1 MLLIARLSIK
11 QRLLL
16 SFVLSAAFMLGIALV
31 GLDGMRKSNQALD
44 TVNQDRLI
52 PSVQIAEMLR
62 HVNANRMLA
71 FTALQYDPHNPQS
84 ALMPQPLSSLRP
96 QVERNIEALTRVI
109 DAYLATYL
117 TAEEQRLA
125 DQVMLER
132 RAFLQEGVNPVF
144 EAVERGQFDQA
155 IQLYYQQLDPIF
167 LRYREGIDAL
177 LKLQVDVAAEE
188 YRQAESNFSS
198 NLKMVIGMLV
208 LALAASGLIAMATV
222 STIMRAVDSL
232 ETASA
237 RLADGDLLAAVDYQ
251 GRDELGRVAA
261 AFNAMRL
268 RMHEMITQ
276 VANATGQLAAA
287 SEETTAVTVQTSDGI
302 RRQQSETEQVAA
314 AMNEMSATVQDVA
327 RNAASAA
334 EAAHAADADAANG
347 RKVLARTVEV
357 INMLAREVENA
368 TGVIRSL
375 QDDSNN
381 IGSVLDVIRAIAEQT
396 NLLALNA
403 AIEAARAG
411 EAGRGFAVV
420 ADEVRTLAS
429 RTQQSTSEI
438 QAMIEKLQGG
448 AANAVKVMETGH
460 RQAGEGVTQVAEAGA
475 ALESILQ
482 AVTTINDMNAQIAS
496 AAEQQS
502 AVAEEINRNIVT
514 VSEIAEQTSVGSQQT
529 AATSEELAQLAAQ
542 LQSLV
547 GQFRV

>member
-1 MLLIARLSIK
+1 MGMMSRFSIR
-11 QRLLL
+11 QRLLA
-16 SFVLSAAFMLGIALV
+16 SFVLSAIFMLALALIGIQGKRMSNEALH
-31 GLDGMRKSNQALD
+31 
-44 TVNQDRLI
+44 TVNQDRLV
-52 PSVQIAEMLR
+52 PTGQIAQMFQLMTADR
-62 HVNANRMLA
+62 VLA
-71 FTALQYDPHNPQS
+71 LTALQYDPRNPLTSMQSEPLS
-84 ALMPQPLSSLRP
+84 ALLPEVQRNIAELDGVIREYLSSYLTDEERRI
-96 QVERNIEALTRVI
+96 VERVTR
-109 DAYLATYL
+109 
-117 TAEEQRLA
+117 
-125 DQVMLER
+125 ER
-132 RAFLQEGVNPVF
+132 ESFVRQGLLPVF
-144 EAVERGQFDQA
+144 DAVQQGQFEQAARVYQDQLEPA
-155 IQLYYQQLDPIF
+155 YE
-167 LRYREGIDAL
+167 RYRNEL
-177 LKLQVDVAAEE
+177 NNLWQLQVDVAEEE
-188 YRQAESNFSS
+188 YQKAQADFEKS
-198 NLKMVIGMLV
+198 LWLLV
-208 LALAASGLIAMATV
+208 SLLILALLCSALISLAVVSSIVRAAH
-222 STIMRAVDSL
+222 SL
-232 ETASA
+232 ENASQSM
-237 RLADGDLLAAVDYQ
+237 ADGDLLVEVDYQ
-251 GRDELGRVAA
+251 GRDEMASITQ
-261 AFNAMRL
+261 AFNRMRL
-268 RMHEMITQ
+268 RMHEMISQ
-276 VANATGQLAAA
+276 VASSTAQLAAA
-287 SEETTAVTVQTSDGI
+287 AEETSAVTVQTSDGI

-314 AMNEMSATVQDVA
+314 AMNQMTATVQDVA

-334 EAAHAADADAANG
+334 EAAHAADREAVNG
-347 RKVLARTVEV
+347 RAVLNRTIEV
-357 INMLAREVENA
+357 INALAREVENA

>member
-1 MLLIARLSIK
+1 
-11 QRLLL
+11 
-16 SFVLSAAFMLGIALV
+16 
-31 GLDGMRKSNQALD
+31 
-44 TVNQDRLI
+44 
-52 PSVQIAEMLR
+52 MLR

-71 FTALQYDPHNPQS
+71 FTALQYDPRNPQS
-84 ALMPQPLSSLRP
+84 NLMPEPLSSVRP
-96 QVERNIEALTRVI
+96 QVQRNIEALNKVVE
-109 DAYLATYL
+109 AYLATYL
-117 TAEEQRLA
+117 TAEEQRLI
-125 DQVMLER
+125 DRVTGDRQV
-132 RAFLQEGVNPVF
+132 FLQQGLNPVL
-144 EAVERGQFDQA
+144 EAVERGQFEQA
-155 IQLYYQQLDPIF
+155 AQLFYRQLEPAF
-167 LRYREGIDAL
+167 ERYSGGLDAL
-177 LKLQVDVAAEE
+177 KQLQLDVAAQE
-188 YRQAESNFSS
+188 YRQSQAAFDSS
-198 NLKMVIGMLV
+198 LMQVIGMLV

-276 VANATGQLAAA
+276 VANATGQVAAA

>member
-357 INMLAREVENA
+357 INTLAREVENA

-448 AANAVKVMETGH
+448 AANAVKVMQTGH

>member
-1 MLLIARLSIK
+1 MGMMSIFSIR
-11 QRLLL
+11 QRLLA
-16 SFVLSAAFMLGIALV
+16 SFVLSAIFMLALALIGIQGKRMSNEALH
-31 GLDGMRKSNQALD
+31 
-44 TVNQDRLI
+44 TVNQDRLV
-52 PSVQIAEMLR
+52 PTGQIAQMFQLMT
-62 HVNANRMLA
+62 ANRVLA
-71 FTALQYDPHNPQS
+71 LTALQYDPRNPLTSMQSEPLS
-84 ALMPQPLSSLRP
+84 ALLPEVQ
-96 QVERNIEALTRVI
+96 RNIAELDGVI
-109 DAYLATYL
+109 REYLSTYL
-117 TAEEQRLA
+117 TDE
-125 DQVMLER
+125 ER
-132 RAFLQEGVNPVF
+132 RIVERVTRERESFVRQGLLPVF
-144 EAVERGQFDQA
+144 DAVQQGQFEQAARVYQDQLEPA
-155 IQLYYQQLDPIF
+155 YE
-167 LRYREGIDAL
+167 RYRNEL
-177 LKLQVDVAAEE
+177 NNLRQLQVDVAEEE
-188 YRQAESNFSS
+188 YQKAQADFEKS
-198 NLKMVIGMLV
+198 LWLV
-208 LALAASGLIAMATV
+208 VSLLILALLCSALISLAVVSSIVRAAH
-222 STIMRAVDSL
+222 SL
-232 ETASA
+232 ENASQSM
-237 RLADGDLLAAVDYQ
+237 ADGDLLVEVDYQ
-251 GRDELGRVAA
+251 GRDEMASIA
-261 AFNAMRL
+261 QAFNRMRL
-268 RMHEMITQ
+268 RMHEMISQ
-276 VANATGQLAAA
+276 VASSTAQLAAA
-287 SEETTAVTVQTSDGI
+287 AEETTAVTVQTCDGI

-368 TGVIRSL
+368 TRVIRSL
-375 QDDSNN
+375 QEDSNN

>member
-16 SFVLSAAFMLGIALV
+16 SFVLSAAFMLGIALI
-31 GLDGMRKSNQALD
+31 GLDGMRQSNKALD

-52 PSVQIAEMLR
+52 PSAQIADMFR
-62 HVNANRMLA
+62 YVNANRMLA
-71 FTALQYDPHNPQS
+71 FTALQYDPRNPQS
-84 ALMPQPLSSLRP
+84 NLMPEPLSSVRP
-96 QVERNIEALTRVI
+96 QVQRNIEALNKVI
-109 DAYLATYL
+109 EAYLATYL
-117 TAEEQRLA
+117 TAEEQRLI
-125 DQVMLER
+125 DRVTGDRQV
-132 RAFLQEGVNPVF
+132 FLQQGLNPVL
-144 EAVERGQFDQA
+144 EAVERGQFEQA
-155 IQLYYQQLDPIF
+155 AQLFYRQLEPAF
-167 LRYREGIDAL
+167 ERYSGGLDAL
-177 LKLQVDVAAEE
+177 KQLQLDVAAQE
-188 YRQAESNFSS
+188 YRQSQAAFDSS
-198 NLKMVIGMLV
+198 LMQVIGMLV

-357 INMLAREVENA
+357 INTLAREVENA

>member
-71 FTALQYDPHNPQS
+71 FTALQYDPRNPQS

-357 INMLAREVENA
+357 INTLAREVENA